1 MSQSRQN
8 NFDLIRLLAA
18 IQVMLYHGLT
28 FFNLGTPWQVP
39 LRNIVSYFP
48 GVPIFFAISGFLIY
62 KSLERNSQDLKRY
75 FKNRLI
81 RIFPAL
87 WVCLLFTI
95 TLLFLAN
102 QITLSSIL
110 SAPFA
115 TWFLAQISIAQFYKI
130 PLLSNWGVGH
140 PNGSLWS
147 ISVELQYYFF
157 LPLLFISILRLKN
170 SLLFKNTV
178 FFVIA
183 LISIFYN
190 QYREIVLLDNELT
203 GKILGVVLVNY
214 LYFFCFGILIHLNF
228 NRLKKFLIG
237 KGGLWL
243 IVFIAYNL
251 IFKTWLGWFHT
262 VYETSLWGVIGAS
275 LLAIATISLAYSFTT
290 LSQRLLKGNDISY
303 GIYIY
308 HMPIFNYF
316 YHQQS
321 QISSAKLIGI
331 TALVILA
338 ATLSWQFVESRL
350 LKFKA

>member
-1 MSQSRQN
+1 LSQSRQN
-8 NFDLIRLLAA
+8 NFDIIRLLAA
-18 IQVMLYHGLT
+18 LQVMVYHGLS
-28 FFNLGTPWQVP
+28 FFDLSNTWQLP
-39 LRNIVSYFP
+39 LRNIISYFP

-87 WVCLLFTI
+87 WVCLLFTLI
-95 TLLFLAN
+95 LLFLAN

-110 SAPFA
+110 SSSFA

-130 PLLSNWGVGH
+130 PLVSDWGVGH

-157 LPLLFISILRLKN
+157 LPLLFISLLKIKN
-170 SLLFKNTV
+170 SLFFKNIL
-178 FFVIA
+178 FLIII
-183 LISIFYN
+183 LISIIHN
-190 QYREIVLLDNELT
+190 QFREIILLDNELA
-203 GKILGVVLVNY
+203 GKILGVFLVNY

-228 NRLKKFLIG
+228 NKLKKFLVE
-237 KGGLWL
+237 KGSLWL
-243 IVFIAYNL
+243 IAFIGYNL
-251 IFKTWLGWFHT
+251 VFKTWLGWFDT
-262 VYETSLWGVIGAS
+262 VYEISLAGVTGSA
-275 LLAIATISLAYSFTT
+275 LLAITTISLAYSFTT

-321 QISSAKLIGI
+321 QISSIKLMGI
-331 TALVILA
+331 TALVVLA
-338 ATLSWQFVESRL
+338 ATLSWQFVESKL